1 MALEGS
7 TAPLLAEEKFKK
19 NNNIN
24 GNTNNNS
31 NNNNN
36 GNKNSN
42 KNNSCK
48 NNNNKN
54 NNSNKTSSNP
64 VFVGNVS
71 EFAKELFGLGVALEE
86 VFGTSLDHRQE
97 QRRIGIV
104 AHAC

>member
-1 MALEGS
+1 MSLEGS
-7 TAPLLAEEKFKK
+7 TAPLLAEENFKK

-48 NNNNKN
+48 NNNKN